1 MAQAVKALQIKGQT
15 DHLGR
20 ACRST
25 RVEPFIPTA
34 MHKPTNTCMIGSSS
48 IHVHQSI
55 SFVVDL
61 LHNMHQVNSMLSLT
75 TNAGVMTTNFK
86 AELPGY
92 SMVWFDPQ
100 AMTNVLSFGNIA
112 KQYPI

>member
-1 MAQAVKALQIKGQT
+1 MAQLAKAQTFKGQT

-25 RVEPFIPTA
+25 RVEPFIPTV
-34 MHKPTNTCMIGSSS
+34 MNKPTSTCMIGSSS
-48 IHVHQSI
+48 IHVHKPI
-55 SFVVDL
+55 TFVIDTLGVTCSE
-61 LHNMHQVNSMLSLT
+61 QILT
-75 TNAGVMTTNFK
+75 MNAGVMMTNLK

-92 SMVWFDPQ
+92 GTIWFDPQ
-100 AMTNVLSFGNIA
+100 DMTSVLSFVNIA